1 MRRNIF
7 LFGFFMLFLSSFAI
21 AQSPEGFNYQ
31 AVARDA
37 NGDVIT
43 DEFVSVRFW
52 LLEDGQS
59 GTPVYRES
67 HSGVFTGPQGIF
79 TLEIGGGNS
88 DQGNFENIDWGGHR
102 YFLRVDMDANN
113 GNNFQQMGVSQLL
126 SVPYAM
132 HAKTAGNAGGGDDDW
147 GNQTVQSDNTLMG
160 DGTSGNPLR
169 VNVNQVNTDNQT
181 LSLNGNDLTI
191 SNGNTISIPTGG
203 TDADADPLNEI
214 QNMSITN
221 PSQSNYTIELDKNGG
236 QVSFNVSDADSDPN
250 NEKQNLS
257 LSGRQL
263 SITDGNSV
271 TLPADGDSDSNNEL
285 QNLAINGNQLSISN
299 GNTVSIPTGGTD
311 ADADPLN
318 EIQTISIDNPSQ
330 GNYRIELDKNG
341 GQATFNVNDA
351 DSDPN
356 NENQTLSIT
365 GNQISISNGNTISI
379 PTGGTD
385 ADADPT
391 NEIQSLTVNGRT
403 LSISGSNSVMI
414 PEDAD
419 ADAGNELQNLNLN
432 GRTLSISNGNQ
443 ITIPEDADADPSNE
457 FQNLNLSGRTLSIS
471 NGNQVTIPND
481 ADADPANEIQSLS
494 VNGDQ
499 LTISGSNTVTLPSS
513 GGNSPWFVDGNNDA
527 VYDGGNAGATIV
539 KEQGGVEVLSN
550 QNVVVGTLKP
560 RSGNEELGIVEVFGN
575 GTVNAVM
582 RAATTGYGQIFALAP
597 NGQGGVKTN
606 VLIGGSGSDFPTQ
619 GQVAIYNQE
628 SRFGAIMTTDDGG
641 AGRIVSRGFSQDIK
655 NVELTTSGSGNLD
668 VGGVWTFGEEAI
680 PNPLSYTGGKQ
691 PFGTTPF
698 QDDKGEVAVF
708 NALKNKSVRLYS
720 PENNNHGVVAT
731 LKEDG
736 MSFNSINTAGS
747 TSGAGIFALY
757 GGSDNKPNVIFTT
770 NSSAPG
776 GDLPYVSF
784 RDAAADEKAW
794 ITINENDNK
803 SETGFNRFIA
813 LDEQGDNN
821 VVIGE
826 SLQNTGLVRVNNAT
840 KNAAVQLLVDDQDRG
855 FVEGDVFQAL
865 NPARDKGN
873 VYVGQA
879 FDNPNN
885 GEIAVINE
893 LGQGRAGMYIDV
905 NSNQGVI
912 YADVKNFRMDDP
924 VDKDQEIWYASLE
937 GPEAGAYDRGTA
949 TLENGEVT
957 VTFSEHFM
965 KVVNENKMTVQ
976 LTPLSAESLGLA
988 VVEKT
993 ATGFKVKELHKGEGN
1008 YSFDWMVH
1016 SQRTGFED
1024 YKVIRKKNIGESS
1037 RAIPTPVKSG
1047 SKEIKRNAAP
1057 EVEFEKY

>member
-1 MRRNIF
+1 MKRNIF
-7 LFGFFMLFLSSFAI
+7 LFGFFMLFLSSLAI

-43 DEFVSVRFW
+43 DEFISIRFW
-52 LLEDGQS
+52 LLEDGQNGS
-59 GTPVYRES
+59 PVYREV

-79 TLEIGGGNS
+79 TLEIGDGNS

-102 YFLRVDMDANN
+102 YFLRVDLDVNN
-113 GNNFQQMGVSQLL
+113 GNNFQQMGTSQLL

-132 HAKTAGNAGGGDDDW
+132 YAKSAGNAGGGDDDW
-147 GNQTVQSDNTLMG
+147 GNQVVQSDNTLIG
-160 DGTSGNPLR
+160 DGTPGNPLR
-169 VNVNQVNTDNQT
+169 VNVNQVNTDDQT
-181 LSLNGNDLTI
+181 LSINGNQLSI

-214 QNMSITN
+214 QTMSITN
-221 PSQSNYTIELDKNGG
+221 PSQSNYQIELDKNGG
-236 QVSFNVSDADSDPN
+236 TVSFNVNDADSDPN

-257 LSGRQL
+257 LNGRQL
-263 SITDGNSV
+263 SISDGNSV

-285 QNLAINGNQLSISN
+285 QNLSINGNQLSISN

-318 EIQTISIDNPSQ
+318 EIQTLSITNPSQ

-356 NENQTLSIT
+356 NENQTLSIV

-391 NEIQSLTVNGRT
+391 NEIQSLAVNGRT
-403 LSISGSNSVMI
+403 LSISSSNSVQI
-414 PEDAD
+414 PEDGD
-419 ADAGNELQNLNLN
+419 ADAGNELQNLNVN

-443 ITIPEDADADPSNE
+443 VTIPEDADADPSNE
-457 FQNLNLSGRTLSIS
+457 FQNLNLNGRTLSIS

-494 VNGDQ
+494 VNGNQ

-513 GGNSPWFVDGNNDA
+513 GGNSPWNVDGNNDA

-560 RSGNEELGIVEVFGN
+560 RPGNEQLGIVEVFGN
-575 GTVNAVM
+575 GTANAVM
-582 RAATTGYGQIFALAP
+582 RASTDGYGQIFALAP

-606 VLIGGSGSDFPTQ
+606 VLIGGSGSGFPTQ
-619 GQVAIYNQE
+619 GQVAVYNQE
-628 SRFGAIMTTDDGG
+628 SRFGAIMTTDDAG

-668 VGGVWTFGEEAI
+668 VGGVWTFGADANA
-680 PNPLSYTGGKQ
+680 NPLSYIGGKQ
-691 PFGTTPF
+691 AWNGGDPE
-698 QDDKGEVAVF
+698 DDKGEFAIFNSSGNKAVRGLVSASGGHGTFGVLKDDGVSF
-708 NALKNKSVRLYS
+708 NALMGQNGNGAGFFQIDGAT
-720 PENNNHGVVAT
+720 NNNWFFGSWNNDNPDNAYMIMSDEAGNGLGFLFIRPDDGRSYATFNEFRSQDDSFGDIVRIGEGAPNAGLVDVLNSQKAPVVR
-731 LKEDG
+731 
-736 MSFNSINTAGS
+736 
-747 TSGAGIFALY
+747 IFAGENTDEGIVEGNIVNLLNPTLD
-757 GGSDNKPNVIFTT
+757 GINVGLGHG
-770 NSSAPG
+770 NN
-776 GDLPYVSF
+776 V
-784 RDAAADEKAW
+784 
-794 ITINENDNK
+794 
-803 SETGFNRFIA
+803 NRGQIFIA
-813 LDEQGDNN
+813 
-821 VVIGE
+821 
-826 SLQNTGLVRVNNAT
+826 
-840 KNAAVQLLVDDQDRG
+840 
-855 FVEGDVFQAL
+855 
-865 NPARDKGN
+865 
-873 VYVGQA
+873 
-879 FDNPNN
+879 
-885 GEIAVINE
+885 NE
-893 LGQGRAGMYIDV
+893 ANDPRAGMFYQDGNTAIV
-905 NSNQGVI
+905 F
-912 YADVKNFRMDDP
+912 ADVKNFRMDDP
-924 VDKDQEIWYASLE
+924 EVADQEIWYASLE

-1024 YKVIRKKNIGESS
+1024 YQVVRKKDNSQVEKMMQDRVPARSNEKIEM
-1037 RAIPTPVKSG
+1037 PQ
-1047 SKEIKRNAAP
+1047 AP
-1057 EVEFEKY
+1057 ARDQY